1 MERREFL
8 TRAVLLPVAAGLAA
22 NPIAAF
28 GQSTPRRGGIMN
40 IVLQPEPPML
50 MLPINQGTTTQ
61 VAGGKI
67 FQSLLTFDF
76 QLKPLPSLAKSWT
89 ISPDGLTYTF
99 KLEENVKWHDG
110 KPFTSADVVF

>member
-1 MERREFL
+1 MAREETMKRREFL
-8 TRAVLLPVAAGLAA
+8 TRTAALPLAVGLASA
-22 NPIAAF
+22 PFAAF
-28 GQSTPRRGGIMN
+28 GQEQPRRGGTLN

-89 ISPDGLTYTF
+89 VSPDGLTYTF
-99 KLEENVKWHDG
+99 KLQENVKWHDG
-110 KPFTSADVVF
+110 